1 MPYADLTFQVQP
13 NLEFKS
19 FDFVT
24 LTGEFVTT
32 STTTSTTT
40 AAPTTTTTT
49 TVAPTTSTT
58 TTTTTLNVI
67 SSGLQLYVDASNP
80 ASYPGTGTTWY
91 DLSGNGYNGT
101 LSGSTAYNSANG
113 GYISLQ
119 SNTGYID
126 FGLSSQGSSTSA
138 FTWGGWFN
146 VPSFTSIPM
155 TRGGG
160 TDSFPNGWNLATVFL
175 SNAFNGSIVT
185 SVPGIAQTNA
195 SYSSSPSANTW
206 YYHIAVWNPGV
217 SLKVYINGVLRA
229 TTNTSN
235 TVLRNSSQGWNTS
248 IDGAKGNASYGSM
261 IVYNTALSD
270 AEVLQN
276 FNSTKGRFEPTTT
289 TTTTSTTTLA
299 PTTTTSTTTA
309 APTTTTTT
317 TVAPTTSTTSTTT
330 TAAAIVTSGLI
341 LELDASNPSSYSG
354 SGTLWTDLTGNGYNA
369 TAQGSVPFTSA
380 GQQSYFGFSGSTS
393 NYFLGNSNLFGTN
406 SNQISGDVGVTIS
419 FVFRPSN
426 ISARTT
432 LFDTYG
438 AGNAGEVFEIGTLGG
453 LWTNTLRGFVSDNG
467 PVRSS
472 DYRGAPNTISNG
484 TTYLMTYT
492 WDYPTRTSKL
502 YVNGSQISASE
513 VGFNQ
518 IGITSAWANGS
529 AYRLAGSQ
537 TGSYGNMYT
546 SYVYNRP
553 LTAGEVLQNYNALQ
567 SRFGL

>member
-1 MPYADLTFQVQP
+1 
-13 NLEFKS
+13 
-19 FDFVT
+19 
-24 LTGEFVTT
+24 
-32 STTTSTTT
+32 
-40 AAPTTTTTT
+40 
-49 TVAPTTSTT
+49 
-58 TTTTTLNVI
+58 
-67 SSGLQLYVDASNP
+67 LQLYVDASNP

-101 LSGSTAYNSANG
+101 LSGSTAYNSSNG

-146 VPSFTSIPM
+146 VPSFTNIPM
-155 TRGGG
+155 ARGNDMTGG
-160 TDSFPNGWNLATVFL
+160 FPNGWNLATVFL

-185 SVPGIAQTNA
+185 SVPGITQTNA
-195 SYSSSPSANTW
+195 SYASSPSSNTW
-206 YYHIAVWNPGV
+206 YNHICVWNPGV

-248 IDGAKGNASYGSM
+248 IDGTKGNASYGSM

-270 AEVLQN
+270 ADVLQN
-276 FNSTKGRFEPTTT
+276 YNSTKGRFEPTTT

-299 PTTTTSTTTA
+299 PTTTTTS
-309 APTTTTTT
+309 TTTTTT
-317 TVAPTTSTTSTTT
+317 TLG
-330 TAAAIVTSGLI
+330 IVSSGLI

-354 SGTLWTDLTGNGYNA
+354 SGTTWTDLTGNGYDA

-380 GQQSYFGFSGSTS
+380 GQQSYFSFSGSTS

-406 SNQISGDVGVTIS
+406 SNQISGNVGVSIS
-419 FVFRPSN
+419 FIFRPSN
-426 ISARTT
+426 ISTRTT

-472 DYRGAPNTISNG
+472 DYRGAANTISNG

-492 WDYPTRTSKL
+492 WDYPTRTSRL

-546 SYVYNRP
+546 AYVYNRP